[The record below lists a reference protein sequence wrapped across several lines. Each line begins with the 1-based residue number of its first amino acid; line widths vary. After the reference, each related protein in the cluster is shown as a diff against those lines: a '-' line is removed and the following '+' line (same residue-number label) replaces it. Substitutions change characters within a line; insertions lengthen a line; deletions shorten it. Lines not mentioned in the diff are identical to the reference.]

1 MLLSEKPIT
10 VKEFQEKVKLF
21 AQELINKVSERFP
34 ETSVRVI
41 TETPRSVL
49 VIVNPGDGDQISHLK
64 LDFDGLVEAQRVYG
78 VL

>member
-1 MLLSEKPIT
+1 M
-10 VKEFQEKVKLF
+10 V
-21 AQELINKVSERFP
+21 NKVSERFP

-49 VIVNPGDGDQISHLK
+49 VIVNPGDGDQITHLK